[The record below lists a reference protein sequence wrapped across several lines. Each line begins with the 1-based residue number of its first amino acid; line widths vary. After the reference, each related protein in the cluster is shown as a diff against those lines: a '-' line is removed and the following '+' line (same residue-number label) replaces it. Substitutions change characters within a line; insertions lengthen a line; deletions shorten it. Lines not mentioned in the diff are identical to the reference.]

1 MCEYSL
7 KELKSAYYMRAD
19 LFNTV
24 TFGHLKIIFIIVC
37 RTKKKHTRKK
47 IR

>member
-24 TFGHLKIIFIIVC
+24 TFGHLKIKFIIVC
-37 RTKKKHTRKK
+37 RTKKHTKKK